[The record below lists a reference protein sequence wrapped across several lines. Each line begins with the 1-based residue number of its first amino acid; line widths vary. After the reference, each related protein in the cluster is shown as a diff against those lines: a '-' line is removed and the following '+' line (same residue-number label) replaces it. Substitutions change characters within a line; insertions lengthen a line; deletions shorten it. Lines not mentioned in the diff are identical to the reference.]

1 MIYKVPEVLMKSL
14 TLCQVSIFSNYLYFN
29 YGKILY
35 KLSSTRGNVVEV
47 LLIELWCQ
55 GVNSSQSRMEQRL

>member
-1 MIYKVPEVLMKSL
+1 MIYKVPEVLMESL

-29 YGKILY
+29 YGQILY
-35 KLSSTRGNVVEV
+35 KLSSTCGNVVEV

-55 GVNSSQSRMEQRL
+55 GVHSSQSRMEQR